1 MTVNHRVAGSNPAR
15 GAKKIIMEEIVT
27 KTPHQPVGWLEVKL
41 ANLEVETLY
50 SYIEYAGKNPIS
62 RNATLAGNISSS
74 LDLIDTNDWFFN
86 TVIIPLIEE
95 YQTRFPEYARRV
107 GVLTEDAPFYMNSF
121 WVNFQKENEFNPIH
135 NHAGVFSFTIW
146 IKIPTNWREQH
157 KIPISANSNSPGAS
171 NFEFS
176 YTDMLGAIT
185 QNTFLLDKAAE
196 GRMLFFPS
204 GLMHNV
210 YPFYNCSETRI
221 SISGNVSFNIS
232 ENIMK
237 QYRAHNRD

>member
-1 MTVNHRVAGSNPAR
+1 M
-15 GAKKIIMEEIVT
+15 I
-27 KTPHQPVGWLEVKL
+27 
-41 ANLEVETLY
+41 
-50 SYIEYAGKNPIS
+50 
-62 RNATLAGNISSS
+62 
-74 LDLIDTNDWFFN
+74 
-86 TVIIPLIEE
+86 
-95 YQTRFPEYARRV
+95 
-107 GVLTEDAPFYMNSF
+107 
-121 WVNFQKENEFNPIH
+121 WV
-135 NHAGVFSFTIW
+135 
-146 IKIPTNWREQH
+146 KIPTDWREQH
-157 KIPISANSNSPGAS
+157 TLPISANSNSPGAS